1 MLYLLQ
7 YSVKVSCWVCWPR
20 WPVCDLREE
29 RGEIRA
35 DVELVAAPLER
46 TRMRRGWHFTSR
58 SVLCRAV
65 PVRAQLRSKFESMKD
80 PLVTAR
86 WPDWGPAR
94 LGPDPAGKYFPK
106 YFHSFYIFNAL
117 AFCFCF
123 VHWMKNILYIFA
135 DSRISFREFVCI
147 EPHSTAGAGWVSTG
161 NIEIYQGGL
170 LLPCYALLPS
180 PLLFL
185 FSPPH
190 HPSWLLA
197 MNGLA
202 SCLAGLE
209 CF

>member
-1 MLYLLQ
+1 MV
-7 YSVKVSCWVCWPR
+7 SVECWVWWPR
-20 WPVCDLREE
+20 WTVCDLRE
-29 RGEIRA
+29 ITA
-35 DVELVAAPLER
+35 DVELVAARLGR
-46 TRMRRGWHFTSR
+46 TRMRGWHTSR
-58 SVLCRAV
+58 SPSSA
-65 PVRAQLRSKFESMKD
+65 ASQLRSKFESMKD

-135 DSRISFREFVCI
+135 DSRISSEEFVCVS
-147 EPHSTAGAGWVSTG
+147 PHSAGSGLDLAGVVTT
-161 NIEIYQGGL
+161 L
-170 LLPCYALLPS
+170 LTP
-180 PLLFL
+180 PL
-185 FSPPH
+185 SA
-190 HPSWLLA
+190 SWLLP